1 MSAIREN
8 RATAWY
14 NGYWETR
21 DTMVN
26 LDDIHL
32 EYVTDNAGAKRAVI
46 LPIEVFY
53 QLLEDL
59 EDLAVAAERADEP
72 TIPHQTLIA
81 QLKSDGLLPD

>member
-1 MSAIREN
+1 
-8 RATAWY
+8 
-14 NGYWETR
+14 
-21 DTMVN
+21 MVN

-59 EDLAVAAERADEP
+59 EDLAVVAERVDESA
-72 TIPHQTLIA
+72 IRHQTLIDE
-81 QLKSDGLLPD
+81 LKSDGFLPD

>member
-1 MSAIREN
+1 
-8 RATAWY
+8 
-14 NGYWETR
+14 
-21 DTMVN
+21 MVN
-26 LDDIHL
+26 LDEIHL
-32 EYVTDNAGAKRAVI
+32 EYVTDNTGAKRAVI

-72 TIPHQTLIA
+72 TIPHQTLID